1 MVVALGL
8 GDEGNRKRLVKRYQV
23 SVKKVSK
30 FLWSKI
36 QHGDSSQ

>member
-1 MVVALGL
+1 MVIALGL

-23 SVKKVSK
+23 AVIKVSR

-36 QHGDSSQ
+36 QHEDSTQ